1 MQENDL
7 NLLLEAANA
16 AGKIAL
22 RFFRNNPKVWQKGL
36 NEGPVTEA
44 DIEINEMLK
53 EKLLSER
60 PDYGWL
66 SEETED
72 DMGRLDNDYTFIVDP
87 IDGTR
92 SFIDGNE
99 NYACALGIS
108 FKGVMQSAAVQM
120 PSLGQTFWALAGS
133 GAYQNG
139 KKINVSSRSHIEGSS
154 ILTAKPN
161 LDSIY
166 WPGGVPPMHQFYKS
180 SLAYRLCL
188 AANGSFDAMVTLR
201 DCWEWD
207 IAAGDLI
214 VREAG
219 GVVTDRNGNALSFN
233 NQKPKR
239 PGILAGPKDIQL
251 NLLKRL

>member
-1 MQENDL
+1 MLENDL
-7 NLLLEAANA
+7 ELLLDAVNA

-22 RFFRNNPKVWQKGL
+22 RYFRKNPKVWEKGS

-44 DIEINEMLK
+44 DIEINNMLVDR
-53 EKLLSER
+53 LLSAR

-72 DMGRLDNDYTFIVDP
+72 DPVRLDRDYVFIVDP

-92 SFIDGNE
+92 SFIDGHE
-99 NYACALGIS
+99 NYACALGIA
-108 FKGVMQSAAVQM
+108 FKGVMKVAAVQM
-120 PSLGQTFWALAGS
+120 PSLEQTFWASVGS

-139 KKINVSSRSHIEGSS
+139 KRINVSCRSDVHGSS

-161 LDSIY
+161 LDSVY
-166 WPGGVPPMHQFYKS
+166 WPGGVPPMRQFYRS

-188 AANGSFDAMVTLR
+188 AANGSFDSMVTLR

-219 GVVTDRNGNALSFN
+219 GVVTDRYGKALSFN
-233 NQKPKR
+233 NPKPKR
-239 PGILAGPKDIQL
+239 PGVLAGPKDIQL

>member
-1 MQENDL
+1 LQENDL
-7 NLLLEAANA
+7 NLLLDAVSCASQ
-16 AGKIAL
+16 IAVK
-22 RFFRNNPKVWQKGL
+22 FFKNSPKVWNKGS

-44 DIEINEMLK
+44 DIEINNMLLN
-53 EKLLSER
+53 KLLSAR

-72 DMGRLDNDYTFIVDP
+72 DLERLNKDYVFIIDP

-92 SFIDGNE
+92 SFINGNK
-99 NYACALGIS
+99 NYACALGIA
-108 FKGVMQSAAVQM
+108 FKGVMQVGVVQM
-120 PSLGQTFWALAGS
+120 PSLAQTFWASIGS

-139 KKINVSSRSHIEGSS
+139 KKINVSSRSNVKGAT

-161 LDSIY
+161 LDSAY
-166 WPGGVPPMHQFYKS
+166 WPGGVPPMFQVYRS

-219 GVVTDRNGNALSFN
+219 GVVTDRHGNDLSFN
-233 NQKPKR
+233 NEKPKR

-251 NLLKRL
+251 DLINRL

>member
-1 MQENDL
+1 MLENNL
-7 NLLLEAANA
+7 RLLLEAADA
-16 AGKIAL
+16 AGQIA
-22 RFFRNNPKVWQKGL
+22 REFFKKNPKVWYKDLDQ
-36 NEGPVTEA
+36 GPVTEA
-44 DIEINEMLK
+44 DIKINDMLIK
-53 EKLLSER
+53 KLQSAR

-72 DMGRLDNDYTFIVDP
+72 DQGRLSKDYVFIIDP

-92 SFIDGNE
+92 SFIDGHE

-108 FKGVMQSAAVQM
+108 FKGRMQTAVVQM
-120 PSLGQTFWALAGS
+120 PSLNKTFWANVGQ
-133 GAYQNG
+133 GAYENG
-139 KKINVSSRSHIEGSS
+139 KKITVSTQMDIKQSS
-154 ILTAKPN
+154 LLTAKPN
-161 LDSIY
+161 LAPSL
-166 WPGGVPPMHQFYKS
+166 WPGGVPPVKQAYRS

-219 GVVTDRNGNALSFN
+219 GTVTDRLGDDLHFN
-233 NQKPKR
+233 NPTPKR
-239 PGILAGPKDIQL
+239 PGVLAGSSSIHS
-251 NLLKRL
+251 NLLSRL